1 MIAKVIEK
9 PSAIFNAETLFK
21 QFAANGQSLTFDE
34 FSNIFKKLKLQI
46 CHVEMLRIFSE
57 ADIDKNGEL
66 SYQDFIRAFQI
77 MKNHFVQK
85 YLIENGITYQDMII
99 SLIGAIIMLLLMFA
113 FIFVG
118 ISAFSPT
125 SPFSSVINS
134 LMPLLAGF
142 SVNRQEMKSGD
153 AKKEE
158 IKDAAKETK
167 M

>member
-1 MIAKVIEK
+1 
-9 PSAIFNAETLFK
+9 
-21 QFAANGQSLTFDE
+21 
-34 FSNIFKKLKLQI
+34 
-46 CHVEMLRIFSE
+46 
-57 ADIDKNGEL
+57 
-66 SYQDFIRAFQI
+66 
-77 MKNHFVQK
+77 
-85 YLIENGITYQDMII
+85 MII